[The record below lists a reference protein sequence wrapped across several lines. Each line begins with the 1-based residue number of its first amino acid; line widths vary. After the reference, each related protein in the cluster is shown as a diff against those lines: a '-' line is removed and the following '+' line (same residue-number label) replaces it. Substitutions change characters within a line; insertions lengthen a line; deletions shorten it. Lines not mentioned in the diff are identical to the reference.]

1 MRQNN
6 SNLEKL
12 ADSAIY
18 WEFMGIRHRRMTN
31 TEEKAEVV
39 AKNSKTARNQF
50 TCSEFLHFGPLLYFL
65 AAFLDYSKFVFLES
79 AEKLM
84 AQLHTV
90 LHYEFESQPDTV
102 LNNNVLTC
110 ENPNKEKYQ
119 KI

>member
-1 MRQNN
+1 M
-6 SNLEKL
+6 
-12 ADSAIY
+12 
-18 WEFMGIRHRRMTN
+18 
-31 TEEKAEVV
+31 
-39 AKNSKTARNQF
+39 
-50 TCSEFLHFGPLLYFL
+50 
-65 AAFLDYSKFVFLES
+65 DYSKFVFLES

-119 KI
+119 KNLKKKNFVQANAYIKRVSMYYYEVKVLRM

>member
-39 AKNSKTARNQF
+39 AKNSKTAKQQGI
-50 TCSEFLHFGPLLYFL
+50 E
-65 AAFLDYSKFVFLES
+65 
-79 AEKLM
+79 
-84 AQLHTV
+84 
-90 LHYEFESQPDTV
+90 
-102 LNNNVLTC
+102 
-110 ENPNKEKYQ
+110 
-119 KI
+119 